1 MNHNEWLERAE
12 IYALGALDG
21 EERVRF
27 EAHLA
32 AGCSACETR
41 LRETGEAL
49 TLLPQSLQSLPAPP
63 AVKARLLAQIGSRT
77 AARSARVRQRTQW
90 LPWGIGAGAL
100 VAASLLFM
108 IGWNIIA
115 TRQEI
120 QKLEGRVAQLR
131 QELAQ
136 REETVRLLFDPEVR
150 LVQLSGLEPSPG
162 AQARLFWN
170 PVTRTGVLFT
180 TGLPFIPREKIYELW
195 AIAGKEVLPAGVFT
209 VETGG
214 RALFRLPPLPGGLSF
229 DKFAVTVEPAGGVPK
244 PTGPMML
251 LGTL

>member
-1 MNHNEWLERAE
+1 MNHNEWLEQAE
-12 IYALGALDG
+12 IYALGALDE
-21 EERVRF
+21 EERARF

-32 AGCSACETR
+32 AGCSVCENR

-49 TLLPQSLQSLPAPP
+49 SLLPKSLEPLPPP
-63 AVKARLLAQIGSRT
+63 PSVKARLLAQIGSRA
-77 AARSARVRQRTQW
+77 AARTARVRQRTQW

-108 IGWNIIA
+108 VGWNIIA

-120 QKLEGRVAQLR
+120 QSLEGRVAQLR
-131 QELAQ
+131 KDLAQ

-170 PVTRTGVLFT
+170 PVSRTGVLFT
-180 TGLPFIPREKIYELW
+180 TGLPSIPSEKAYELW
-195 AIAGKEVLPAGVFT
+195 AIAGKEPLPAGVFT
-209 VETGG
+209 VEAGG
-214 RALFRLPPLPGGLSF
+214 RALFRLPPLPEGVSF

-244 PTGPMML
+244 PTGPMVL